1 MSNAIET
8 LSGELNKFKNELSS
22 PSEKIHFLNNTLDN
36 ANETAS
42 KIPVVF
48 NNINLSG
55 SEMTNTLNLVSN
67 SLISFSKI
75 DLSQIPQLIQSY
87 SALSKEI
94 SNIAQSISVL
104 PSDLTTEKEKF
115 KSSLEA
121 LSNQMQLQADELNQT
136 SELLGNAFN
145 KIAISIHT
153 TIEKIS
159 I

>member
-1 MSNAIET
+1 
-8 LSGELNKFKNELSS
+8 
-22 PSEKIHFLNNTLDN
+22 
-36 ANETAS
+36 
-42 KIPVVF
+42 
-48 NNINLSG
+48 
-55 SEMTNTLNLVSN
+55 MTNTLNLVSN

-75 DLSQIPQLIQSY
+75 DLSQIPQLIKSY

-136 SELLGNAFN
+136 SELLGNAFK